1 MASPVDQQARL
12 DAIELAIAS
21 GTTRV
26 SIDGVGS
33 TEFRSLADLYRVR
46 DELRRD
52 LGLNVS
58 RRRSVAAFRSGLQ

>member
-1 MASPVDQQARL
+1 MASPADLQARL
-12 DAIELAIAS
+12 EAIELAIAS

-26 SIDGVGS
+26 TIDGVGS

-52 LGLNVS
+52 LGITSSS
-58 RRRSVAAFRSGLQ
+58 RRTVAAFSNGL

>member
-1 MASPVDQQARL
+1 MPSFVELQARL

-26 SIDGVGS
+26 SIDGVGT

-52 LGLNVS
+52 LGLTTS
-58 RRRSVAAFRSGLQ
+58 QRRSVASFSSGL